1 MTANQFTRR
10 RKKLF
15 RTQAAAAEA
24 LGVTQQALSK
34 WETGNNPIPLWL
46 VKFLE
51 CLEEKQ
57 DTTRGLNFTNPYVTR
72 G

>member
-1 MTANQFTRR
+1 MTPFQFTKR

-15 RTQAAAAEA
+15 RTQAAAAEV

-34 WETGNNPIPLWL
+34 WETGHNPIPLWL

-57 DTTRGLNFTNPYVTR
+57 DTRLNFTNPYVTR